1 MPYPRSN
8 SISVIVVVLAMLLVT
23 HPVSADQPPAVERVV
38 WDKRP
43 IAVHIQRHQERIIHF
58 PSDVRYW
65 LPDSLKR
72 KVSVVAA
79 NGVLYIRATGA
90 FPATRIRVQSLVD
103 QTLYL
108 LDVTASDTES
118 ASDELVVM
126 KPDVVTNH
134 AKDQTLT
141 PLKTERQTEDWRVRL
156 TRYAAQ
162 QLYTPERLLRG
173 DNQIKRI
180 PIDTQQPVPLVRGQR
195 IEAQPI
201 AAWQGGGF
209 TVTAIKLRNITE
221 RTLHLVLANST
232 KPNAI
237 DLAYA
242 LRGRWLTAVTQHDF
256 LGAAGDETDTTTLYL
271 VSDRPFVE
279 SLGIAPQPND
289 DVKEATDG

>member
-1 MPYPRSN
+1 MLYQRN
-8 SISVIVVVLAMLLVT
+8 NAISIIVGVLATLLVT
-23 HPVSADQPPAVERVV
+23 HLAFADQSPAVERVV

-43 IAVHIQRHQERIIHF
+43 IAVHIQRNQERIIHF

-79 NGVLYIRATGA
+79 NGVLYIRATGS
-90 FPATRIRVQSLVD
+90 FPVTRIRVQSLVD
-103 QTLYL
+103 QTIYL
-108 LDVTASDTES
+108 LDVTTSDTKS
-118 ASDELVVM
+118 ISDELVVVR
-126 KPDVVTNH
+126 PDTVINH

-141 PLKTERQTEDWRVRL
+141 YLKTARQTEDWRVRL

-162 QLYTPERLLRG
+162 QLYAPERLLHG

-195 IEAQPI
+195 IEAQPVV
-201 AAWQGGGF
+201 AWQGGGF

-221 RTLHLVLANST
+221 QRLHLVLANST
-232 KPNAI
+232 KPNTI

-242 LRGRWLTAVTQHDF
+242 LRGHWLTAVTQHDF
-256 LGAAGDETDTTTLYL
+256 LGAEGKETDTTTLYL
-271 VSDRPFVE
+271 VSDRPFIE
-279 SLGIAPQPND
+279 SLGVAPQPNG

>member
-1 MPYPRSN
+1 MLHQRSK
-8 SISVIVVVLAMLLVT
+8 SISIIVAVLTMLLMIN
-23 HPVSADQPPAVERVV
+23 SAFADQLPAVERVV

-58 PSDVRYW
+58 PGDVRYW

-79 NGVLYIRATGA
+79 NGVLYVRAMES
-90 FPATRIRVQSLVD
+90 FPTTRIRVQGLLD
-103 QTLYL
+103 QTIYL
-108 LDVTASDTES
+108 LDVTANDSES

-126 KPDVVTNH
+126 KPDAVTNR
-134 AKDQTLT
+134 AKGQTTVL
-141 PLKTERQTEDWRVRL
+141 QTEDWRVRL

-162 QLYTPERLLRG
+162 QLYAPERLLRG
-173 DNQIKRI
+173 DSQIKRI
-180 PIDTQQPVPLVRGQR
+180 PIDAQQAVPLVRGQR

-209 TVTAIKLRNITE
+209 TVTAIKLRNK
-221 RTLHLVLANST
+221 TLQKQHLVFTYSN

-242 LRGRWLTAVTQHDF
+242 VRGSWLTAVTQHDF
-256 LGAAGDETDTTTLYL
+256 LGAAGEQTDTTTLYL
-271 VSDRPFVE
+271 VSDRPFIE
-279 SLGIAPQPND
+279 SLGVAPQPND
-289 DVKEATDG
+289 EVKEATDG